1 MNKIFTETSNELH
14 EVLRYVHIA
23 IKHEPHNKKTLSAH
37 VAAPNAASP
46 IGCPDKESR
55 RMYQAC

>member
-14 EVLRYVHIA
+14 EVLRYVHIV
-23 IKHEPHNKKTLSAH
+23 IKHEPYNKKTLSAH
-37 VAAPNAASP
+37 VAVPNADST

-55 RMYQAC
+55 

>member
-23 IKHEPHNKKTLSAH
+23 TKHEPHNKKTLSAR
-37 VAAPNAASP
+37 VAAPNADST
-46 IGCPDKESR
+46 IGCPDKESH
-55 RMYQAC
+55 